1 MSDKSI
7 AEAYTADRAALQ
19 AHLDTLFA
27 DWQTRRASA
36 VAAFEARWAV
46 MARLLEREEMRRF
59 AANHEQQ
66 ELRAWRETELML
78 ADA

>member
-7 AEAYTADRAALQ
+7 AEAYRADRAALQ

-27 DWQTRRASA
+27 DWQTSRASA
-36 VAAFEARWAV
+36 VAAFEARWTDV
-46 MARLLEREEMRRF
+46 ARLLEREEIRRF
-59 AANHEQQ
+59 AANREQQ
-66 ELRAWRETELML
+66 ELRAWRETEVML

>member
-1 MSDKSI
+1 MSDKSM
-7 AEAYTADRAALQ
+7 AEAYKADRAALE

-27 DWQTRRASA
+27 DWQIRRASA
-36 VAAFEARWAV
+36 VAAFEARWTDV
-46 MARLLEREEMRRF
+46 ARLLEREEMRRF

-66 ELRAWRETELML
+66 ELRAWREPEAML